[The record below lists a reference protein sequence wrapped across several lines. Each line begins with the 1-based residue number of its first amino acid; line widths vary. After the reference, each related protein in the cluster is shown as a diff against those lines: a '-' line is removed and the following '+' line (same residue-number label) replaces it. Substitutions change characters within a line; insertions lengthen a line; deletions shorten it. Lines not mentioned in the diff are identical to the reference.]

1 MEKVREQ
8 VQKAADTLD
17 RADTRSRQMRRALK
31 NVEALPEG
39 EAQALLPKFDDALD
53 DTDAKV

>member
-1 MEKVREQ
+1 
-8 VQKAADTLD
+8 
-17 RADTRSRQMRRALK
+17 MRRALK
-31 NVEALPEG
+31 NVEALPES